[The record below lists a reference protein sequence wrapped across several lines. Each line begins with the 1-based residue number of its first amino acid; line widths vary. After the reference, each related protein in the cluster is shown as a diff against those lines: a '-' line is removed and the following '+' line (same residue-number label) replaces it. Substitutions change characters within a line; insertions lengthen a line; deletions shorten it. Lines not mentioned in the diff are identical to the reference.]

1 MKRFIKLTVLI
12 FLLSL
17 PVPLAL
23 GQQEVPSLPAL
34 CYGEISI
41 QGAPAPAGIT
51 VETIVDGIVCG
62 KMISSEEGYYGGP
75 GISSKLAV
83 SGNQLDGS
91 RIDFYITGRY
101 NNQEYKRVK
110 AGEAVYWGSGEVKQI
125 NIKVPFEPSSPPVDP
140 PIPHPPGGG
149 GGGPVPGP
157 VTAPPGTDTDNN
169 VATLSE
175 QLFVSQTG
183 AAENGQIIEHIGI
196 LPTAVTEITNAKAE
210 GNNTIAI
217 NLSSQGE
224 SDVKVVTIP
233 AEVINSAQ
241 NMNIQINLAG
251 ISMEIPAAIINLLA
265 KNKQELKISL
275 QPGDAQETNNEIQA
289 LPQTQGATVLGNP
302 VEIMADLHGTTS
314 VTLPL
319 AGINIPK
326 DPAQRYAFLSNLAIF
341 AIHSDGEKELIRGEL
356 IFDKDGLA
364 LAIRFSTSKFSTFA
378 IIKLSEKQE
387 NICNDISGNWA
398 ESSIRILLATGA
410 ISGYPDKS
418 FRPNQNITR
427 AEFTTVLVKA
437 FRLTSTKGNEFTDCK
452 SHWAQY
458 YISTAAAH
466 GIVQGYSEN
475 VFAPDQPITREQMAV
490 MMVKVC
496 GLKKTDGVKQF
507 SDEEQVSDWARDA
520 IDIAAGNQLINGY
533 PDGSFGPLKNATRAE
548 VATII
553 VTALNKTK

>member
-1 MKRFIKLTVLI
+1 MMKRLIKLTVLI

-41 QGAPAPAGIT
+41 QGAPAPAEIT
-51 VETIVDGIVCG
+51 VEAIVDGIVCG
-62 KMISSEEGYYGGP
+62 KITSSEEGYYGGP
-75 GISSKLAV
+75 GIKSKLAV

-110 AGEAVYWGSGEVKQI
+110 AGEALYWGSGEVKQI
-125 NIKVPFEPSSPPVDP
+125 NLEVPVDP
-140 PIPHPPGGG
+140 PIPYTPGGG
-149 GGGPVPGP
+149 NGGGPGT
-157 VTAPPGTDTDNN
+157 TAPPSTDTEKN

-175 QLFVSQTG
+175 QLISYQTRVM
-183 AAENGQIIEHIGI
+183 ENGQIIEHIVI
-196 LPTAVTEITNAKAE
+196 SNTASTEINNAKAK

-217 NLSSQGE
+217 NLSSKSE
-224 SDVKVVTIP
+224 SDIKVITIP

-251 ISMEIPAAIINLLA
+251 MSIEIPAAILNLLA
-265 KNKQELKISL
+265 KNTQELKISL
-275 QPGDAQETNNEIQA
+275 QPGDAQETKNEIKA
-289 LPQTQGATVLGNP
+289 FPQTQGATVLGNP

-319 AGINIPK
+319 GGINIPK
-326 DPAQRYAFLSNLAIF
+326 DPAERHIFLSNLAIF
-341 AIHSDGEKELIRGEL
+341 AIHSDGEKELIKGEL
-356 IFDKDGLA
+356 IFDKDGVPLT
-364 LAIRFSTSKFSTFA
+364 IRFSTSKFSTFA

-387 NICNDISGNWA
+387 TICNDISGNWA
-398 ESSIRILLATGA
+398 ESSIRILLAAGA

-437 FRLTSTKGNEFTDCK
+437 FRLTPTNGNEFTDCK
-452 SHWAQY
+452 SHWAQH
-458 YISTAAAH
+458 YISTAATH
-466 GIVQGYSEN
+466 GIVQGYSKN

-496 GLKKTDGVKQF
+496 GLKKTDWVKQF
-507 SDEEQVSDWARDA
+507 SDEEQVSDWAREA

>member
-41 QGAPAPAGIT
+41 QGAPVPAGIT
-51 VETIVDGIVCG
+51 VEAIVDGIVCG
-62 KMISSEEGYYGGP
+62 KITSSEEGYYGGP
-75 GISSKLAV
+75 GIKSKLAV

-91 RIDFYITGRY
+91 RIDFYFTGRY

-125 NIKVPFEPSSPPVDP
+125 NLEVPIEPTSPPVDP
-140 PIPHPPGGG
+140 PKPSGSGGG
-149 GGGPVPGP
+149 GNGPA
-157 VTAPPGTDTDNN
+157 TAPPGKGSDNN

-175 QLFVSQTG
+175 QLFAYQTSVT
-183 AAENGQIIEHIGI
+183 ENGQIIEHIAI
-196 LPTAVTEITNAKAE
+196 SNTARTEINNAKAE
-210 GNNTIAI
+210 GKNTIVI
-217 NLSSQGE
+217 NLNSKSE
-224 SDVKVVTIP
+224 SDIKVITIP

-275 QPGDAQETNNEIQA
+275 QPGDAQETNNEIQVF
-289 LPQTQGATVLGNP
+289 PETQGATVLGNP
-302 VEIMADLHGTTS
+302 VTIMADLHGTTS

-326 DPAQRYAFLSNLAIF
+326 DPAQRHTFLSNLAVF

-356 IFDKDGLA
+356 IFDKDGLP
-364 LAIRFSTSKFSTFA
+364 LAIRFNTSKFSTFA
-378 IIKLSEKQE
+378 IIKLSKKQE
-387 NICNDISGNWA
+387 TICNDISGNWA
-398 ESSIRILLATGA
+398 ESSIRSLLAIGA

-466 GIVQGYSEN
+466 GIVQGYSET

-507 SDEEQVSDWARDA
+507 SDEEQVSDWAREA

-553 VTALNKTK
+553 VTALNNK